1 MGCDNDCFWKCNK
14 WLLFFVLVPYILIGP
29 GVILFIGF
37 RYQYCEDIFTLW
49 LIIGGFLLY
58 FDVFLAG
65 VSWVVNRSFHF
76 KKLSFNCVYY
86 LFILVTVLIVLWWV
100 TCFVRIFGPARRPEL
115 NNNLMLDP
123 RMMDDPECRKHLYQ
137 FTFWLVLTPFM
148 LIGWFF
154 MSIFI
159 YACCYCCCSEDLS
172 FEGAQSQYVPPRVRR
187 AQQRQTEHFE
197 SLKPQAFRDI
207 DINVNSHTYIDTK
220 HFGYNPYE
228 TTL

>member
-1 MGCDNDCFWKCNK
+1 
-14 WLLFFVLVPYILIGP
+14 
-29 GVILFIGF
+29 
-37 RYQYCEDIFTLW
+37 
-49 LIIGGFLLY
+49 
-58 FDVFLAG
+58 
-65 VSWVVNRSFHF
+65 
-76 KKLSFNCVYY
+76 
-86 LFILVTVLIVLWWV
+86 
-100 TCFVRIFGPARRPEL
+100 
-115 NNNLMLDP
+115 MLDLP
-123 RMMDDPECRKHLYQ
+123 MMNDPECRAHLYQ
-137 FTFWLVLTPFM
+137 FPFWLVLTPFM
-148 LIGWFF
+148 FIGWFF